1 MTELRPIKPPRFP
14 GDPRLDGDSR
24 FDGSNVT
31 AVLGPTNTGKTFL
44 AIERMVAHSSGTI
57 GLPLRLLAREV
68 YQKVCD
74 RVGVGAVS
82 LITGE
87 EKIKPPNSRYQVCTV
102 EAMPRDPGTA
112 FVAIDE
118 VQLASDL
125 ERGHIFTDRILH
137 ARGRE
142 ETLLLGASTMQGVL
156 NRLLKGMQ
164 SVTRPRLSNLV
175 YAGSKKITRLP
186 RRSAIVAFSAG
197 EVYAIAELIRRQR
210 GGAAVVMGA
219 LSPRT
224 RNAQVELY
232 QSGDVDFLV
241 ATDAIGMG
249 LNLDVDH
256 VAFAQDWK
264 FDGFQYRQL
273 TRAEYGQIA
282 GRAGRHLRDGSFGVT
297 GQVDPL
303 PDELVEHLE
312 AHAFQPVRVLQWR
325 SRDHDFSSIDAL
337 KASLERPPPS
347 ADLTRALPAVD
358 QRALDFLSRDGTVQ
372 KLAVGAHRVEL
383 LWEACKLPDYR
394 RIAPAQHAEIIASIY
409 GDLATLGHVAED
421 YMATQVSR
429 ADRTEGDIDTLS
441 QRIAEIRTWT
451 YISHRPDWLAD
462 PTHWQE
468 KTRDIEDRLSDALHD
483 RLTKRFVDRR
493 TSVLMRRLRE
503 NAYMEAEIG
512 GDGTVVVEGH
522 QVGELQGFRFTPDS
536 QAEGP
541 DGKAVRAA
549 AQKAL
554 AGEYDKRAERFANAP
569 NGDLALGSDG
579 YLRWLGAPVAML
591 AGSEDPLKPK
601 IVLLAD
607 EQLAG
612 TPREQVV
619 ARAERSVT
627 YQVTTV
633 LKPLLDLKAAEGL
646 EGTAKGLAFRLT
658 ENFGL
663 IQRRDVAEEVR
674 GLDQDAR
681 AALRRCGVRFGA
693 YHIFVPTLIKP
704 APAALLTLLWAIHN
718 DGRDKPGYGEA
729 TQLLSTGRTSAVA
742 DQGFDPVFWGLAGYR
757 LLGRRAVRVDI
768 LERLADLIRPALAWK
783 PGQGKRPEG
792 GYNGAQFL
800 VTPAMM
806 SILGATADDMEEVL
820 KGLGYRPEG
829 VAADTVEAEVDRLD
843 AAARVAEIAARE
855 EAARKAAEVA
865 ATGTA
870 AAGDADAAAS
880 TESAATD
887 DANSAAGDA
896 AAPASADA
904 DAGSSTATPVQDGLA
919 EAGKAAAAGLG
930 EAEAGEAASNV
941 ESTAES
947 EPASATDA
955 ELKAGGAPSPEA
967 SEALAATET
976 APSEAALTDAGSEH
990 ADTAATAEA
999 KSPDA
1004 SSAEAEKMD
1013 GIKPATDSMT
1023 TAADA
1028 ADAGLGEAA
1037 GQQTT
1042 TDVANVVPATSPA
1055 SSTDVI
1061 ADGQA
1066 GVPAASEAKAAE
1078 PVEPTEPKIVQIWRP
1093 QRAGNRSDNR
1103 GGHRGRGRPNARGG
1117 EGQGAPEQAGRGA
1130 AAGATSADIVEGGD
1144 RPQRGKGRPKRDFG
1158 KRDFSDRGGDR
1169 PGEKGGN
1176 RRFDKSGHGGPHGG
1190 GSHKGGGKTG
1200 GGQGAY
1206 GGGQGK
1212 PAQSCPQRV
1221 DPDSPFAALAAL
1233 KDKLGK

>member
-1 MTELRPIKPPRFP
+1 MTELRPIKAPRFA
-14 GDPRLDGDSR
+14 DETR

-31 AVLGPTNTGKTFL
+31 AILGPTNTGKTFL

-142 ETLLLGASTMQGVL
+142 ETLLLGASTMHGVL

-273 TRAEYGQIA
+273 TPAEYGQIA
-282 GRAGRHLRDGSFGVT
+282 GRAGRHLRDGTFGVT
-297 GQVDPL
+297 GQVDPM
-303 PDELVEHLE
+303 PDDLVEHLE

-325 SRDHDFSSIDAL
+325 SRDHDFASIDAL

-358 QRALDFLSRDGTVQ
+358 QRALEYLARDETVQ
-372 KLAVGAHRVEL
+372 KLAVGARRVEL

-409 GDLATLGHVAED
+409 GDLATRGHVAED
-421 YMATQVSR
+421 YMAAQVKR

-536 QAEGP
+536 KAEGP

-579 YLRWLGAPVAML
+579 YLRWLGAPVGML
-591 AGSEDPLKPK
+591 AASEDPLKPK

-612 TPREQVV
+612 TAREQVA

-646 EGTAKGLAFRLT
+646 EGAAKGIAFRLT
-658 ENFGL
+658 ESFGL
-663 IQRRDVAEEVR
+663 IQRRDVSEEVR

-704 APAALLTLLWAIHN
+704 APAALLTLLWAVHN

-729 TQLLSTGRTSAVA
+729 TQLLATGRTSAVA
-742 DQGFDPVFWGLAGYR
+742 DQGYDPVFWGLAGYR

-783 PGQGKRPEG
+783 PGQGRRPEG

-806 SILGATADDMEEVL
+806 SILGATAEDMEEVL

-829 VAADTVEAEVDRLD
+829 VVAETVEAEVDRLD
-843 AAARVAEIAARE
+843 AATRAAEIAARE

-865 ATGTA
+865 ASVQADAGATGPGEDA
-870 AAGDADAAAS
+870 IADAEPVDASAPVSGDADSPSPADAATQTGPTEAGEGAATGLGETEPGETVSLDAPISDGETSQAESTSASAQDADASVPGDASQSAAADLDAP
-880 TESAATD
+880 SAE
-887 DANSAAGDA
+887 
-896 AAPASADA
+896 AAPAT
-904 DAGSSTATPVQDGLA
+904 G
-919 EAGKAAAAGLG
+919 
-930 EAEAGEAASNV
+930 
-941 ESTAES
+941 
-947 EPASATDA
+947 
-955 ELKAGGAPSPEA
+955 
-967 SEALAATET
+967 ET
-976 APSEAALTDAGSEH
+976 AG
-990 ADTAATAEA
+990 AATADANADEA
-999 KSPDA
+999 AALPT
-1004 SSAEAEKMD
+1004 SAVGEE
-1013 GIKPATDSMT
+1013 IT

-1028 ADAGLGEAA
+1028 ADAGLGEAG
-1037 GQQTT
+1037 GQQAT
-1042 TDVANVVPATSPA
+1042 TDLADAGPSSVDAVPVA
-1055 SSTDVI
+1055 
-1061 ADGQA
+1061 A
-1066 GVPAASEAKAAE
+1066 GPENPSGGLAASDAKSVE
-1078 PVEPTEPKIVQIWRP
+1078 PVEPKIIQIWRP

-1103 GGHRGRGRPNARGG
+1103 GGQRGRGGRAGARGG
-1117 EGQGAPEQAGRGA
+1117 GGASGQSA
-1130 AAGATSADIVEGGD
+1130 AAGHDAPVQALPGRSVLASAVPGQDGD
-1144 RPQRGKGRPKRDFG
+1144 RDGRPQRGKGRPKRDFG
-1158 KRDFSDRGGDR
+1158 KREFSDRGG
-1169 PGEKGGN
+1169 EKAGN
-1176 RRFDKSGHGGPHGG
+1176 NRFDKSGHGGGRSGDRHGSG
-1190 GSHKGGGKTG
+1190 PG

-1206 GGGQGK
+1206 AGGQGK
-1212 PAQSCPQRV
+1212 PAQNRPQRI